1 MKNRDEKKNRNEI
14 IWNKLKLEKK
24 LHSIQNLEKT
34 SERSIIYIMKLAIKC
49 EMKMTWKLKIDETK

>member
-24 LHSIQNLEKT
+24 HSFD
-34 SERSIIYIMKLAIKC
+34 SEFKEDK
-49 EMKMTWKLKIDETK
+49 